1 MFENFSIPKK
11 QLRNKSAT
19 KKQKKS
25 ILQYGFALKSLLGQ
39 VLRMS

>member
-19 KKQKKS
+19 KKAEKVD
-25 ILQYGFALKSLLGQ
+25 FA
-39 VLRMS
+39 VWY